1 VSGGTL
7 ATVTAL
13 SVTPIKSTRL
23 QSVDAIELDE
33 LGARGNRRFFLVDE
47 RDRMI
52 NGKRL
57 GALQT
62 VVADVIGD
70 ELRLSF
76 PDGTSVQAPIAS
88 SQEITA
94 RFFSGNVTGRVVDGP
109 LSEALSSQLG
119 QELRIV
125 EAVGSVDRGPVGGV
139 SVISV
144 ASLRRLAEEADKE
157 SVDGRRFRMLIEI
170 DGVAAH
176 EEDSWVGR
184 SALIGHAAVVRFR
197 GHVGRCLT
205 TSRDPESG
213 EVDLP
218 TLDLLGDYRR
228 SADTTEPLPFGI
240 YGEVVTG
247 GSVRVGDTISV
258 VPSSSD

>member
-1 VSGGTL
+1 VSGGSSS

-23 QSVDAIELDE
+23 QSVDTIELDE
-33 LGARGNRRFFLVDE
+33 LGARGNRRFFIVDE

-57 GALQT
+57 GTLQT
-62 VVADVIGD
+62 VAAECDGD
-70 ELRLSF
+70 ALRLSF
-76 PDGTSVQAPIAS
+76 PDGSSVHAPVS
-88 SQEITA
+88 LGEEITA

-109 LSEALSSQLG
+109 LSRALSTQLG
-119 QELRIV
+119 RPLRIV
-125 EAVGSVDRGPVGGV
+125 EALGSVDRGRFGGV

-144 ASLRRLAEEADKE
+144 ASLRRLAEEAGAE

-176 EEDSWVGR
+176 EEDTWVGR
-184 SALIGHAAVVRFR
+184 TAEIGGAVIRFR

-218 TLDLLGDYRR
+218 TLDLLGEYRR
-228 SADTTEPLPFGI
+228 GADTTEPLPFGI

-247 GSVRVGDTISV
+247 GAVRVGDAVSLV
-258 VPSSSD
+258 